1 MCAGIIESWLTVP
14 HGSTSL
20 SQAGPSLCCVW
31 VAELP
36 PKAAVGGGREQEL
49 SSSTQWEPGIL
60 PTPPLPRGVRPQSL
74 QFPEPGG
81 SGLPNVPS
89 CPGVIS
95 FPVLHQDPL
104 PRRKTPVT
112 EVEVRQ

>member
-14 HGSTSL
+14 HGSASL
-20 SQAGPSLCCVW
+20 LSLDPASAVCGWPSC
-31 VAELP
+31 LP
-36 PKAAVGGGREQEL
+36 RLLGGGQEL

-89 CPGVIS
+89 CPDAIS
-95 FPVLHQDPL
+95 FPCAAPGPSAQKEKLLSQ
-104 PRRKTPVT
+104 K
-112 EVEVRQ
+112 